1 MSSLFDKAI
10 ADAKDLK
17 ETALKNAEHLIIE
30 KYSSELK
37 ETIEDLLEAD
47 EEEELDMALDTEDTP
62 AEDEELD
69 MGADAEGEMDLDMG
83 PPELGAGEESL
94 MAQVPDAPT
103 VALAQA
109 LEDDQ
114 DEVVIE
120 FDELMA
126 DYEASTPEDM
136 AMEVPPEEEASVD
149 RDELLGTE
157 EEEIDTEMD
166 AMMGELSEE
175 QLATLL
181 EEVDVDIDSL
191 YPSNGWAGST
201 KADKR
206 ENEDLV
212 ALGVALE
219 EEKEKNKDL
228 QKEHIVARANLQS
241 EKRRTVRLAENL
253 KETKKNLAKAKSIL
267 KEMQSKIG
275 EANLRNA
282 KLFYTT
288 KVLETQELNTRQKN
302 RIVESL
308 AKAKTCEE
316 TKLVYETLKE
326 SVGSTKQAA
335 PKSLV
340 ETVNRTRSLV
350 LSSRKQ
356 EEKTDEASTMYEHWK
371 KLAGINKP

>member
-69 MGADAEGEMDLDMG
+69 MGAGEEGEMDLDMG
-83 PPELGAGEESL
+83 PPELGTGEESL
-94 MAQVPDAPT
+94 MAQVPDAAT
-103 VALAQA
+103 SVLSGAL
-109 LEDDQ
+109 DDN
-114 DEVVIE
+114 EEIE
-120 FDELMA
+120 IDFDELRAAMDA
-126 DYEASTPEDM
+126 EMDPSSPEDIIN
-136 AMEVPPEEEASVD
+136 
-149 RDELLGTE
+149 RDEEIIEPTLGTE

-166 AMMGELSEE
+166 AMMEELSEE

-241 EKRRTVRLAENL
+241 EKRRTARLAENL
-253 KETKKNLAKAKSIL
+253 KETKKNLAKAKHIL
-267 KEMQSKIG
+267 KEMQKKIG

-356 EEKTDEASTMYEHWK
+356 EEKIDEASTMYEHWK

>member
-69 MGADAEGEMDLDMG
+69 MGAGEEGEMDLDMG
-83 PPELGAGEESL
+83 PPELGTGEESL

-114 DEVVIE
+114 EEIVID

-166 AMMGELSEE
+166 AMMEELSEE

-253 KETKKNLAKAKSIL
+253 KETKKNLAKAKHIL

>member
-69 MGADAEGEMDLDMG
+69 MGAGEEGEMDLDMG
-83 PPELGAGEESL
+83 PPELGTGEESL

-114 DEVVIE
+114 EEIVID

-166 AMMGELSEE
+166 AMMEELSEE

>member
-1 MSSLFDKAI
+1 MASLFEKAI

-37 ETIEDLLEAD
+37 ETIEGLLEAD
-47 EEEELDMALDTEDTP
+47 EDEELDVAPDTEDSP

-69 MGADAEGEMDLDMG
+69 MMGGEEGEMDLDMG
-83 PPELGAGEESL
+83 PPPVAPGEESL
-94 MAQVPDAPT
+94 MAQVPDAAT
-103 VALAQA
+103 SVLSGG
-109 LEDDQ
+109 LDDN
-114 DEVVIE
+114 EEIE
-120 FDELMA
+120 IDFDELRAAMDA
-126 DYEASTPEDM
+126 EMDPSSPEDIIN
-136 AMEVPPEEEASVD
+136 
-149 RDELLGTE
+149 RDEEIVEPALGTE
-157 EEEIDTEMD
+157 EEEVDTEMD

-181 EEVDVDIDSL
+181 EDVDVDIKSL

-201 KADKR
+201 EADKR
-206 ENEDLV
+206 ENQDLV

-228 QKEHIVARANLQS
+228 QKEHKSVHAKLRS
-241 EKRRTVRLAENL
+241 EKRKTVGLAENL
-253 KETKKNLAKAKSIL
+253 KKTRKNLARAKHIL
-267 KEMQSKIG
+267 KEMQNKIG

-288 KVLETQELNTRQKN
+288 KVLETKELNTRQKN
-302 RIVESL
+302 KIVESL
-308 AKAKTCEE
+308 AKAKTTEE

-356 EEKTDEASTMYEHWK
+356 EEKPEASAMYEHWK

>member
-69 MGADAEGEMDLDMG
+69 MGAGEEGEMDLDMG

>member
-1 MSSLFDKAI
+1 MASLFEKAI

-37 ETIEDLLEAD
+37 ETIEGLLEAD
-47 EEEELDMALDTEDTP
+47 EDEELDVAPDTEDSP

-69 MGADAEGEMDLDMG
+69 MMGGEEGEMDLDMG
-83 PPELGAGEESL
+83 PPPVAPGEESL

-114 DEVVIE
+114 EEVVID

-149 RDELLGTE
+149 RSELLGTE
-157 EEEIDTEMD
+157 EEEVDTEMD

-181 EEVDVDIDSL
+181 EDVDVDIKSL

-201 KADKR
+201 EADKR
-206 ENEDLV
+206 ENQDLV

-228 QKEHIVARANLQS
+228 QKEHKSVHAKLRS
-241 EKRRTVRLAENL
+241 EKRKTVGLAENL
-253 KETKKNLAKAKSIL
+253 KKTRKNLARAKHIL
-267 KEMQSKIG
+267 KEMQNKIG

-288 KVLETQELNTRQKN
+288 KVLETKELNTRQKN
-302 RIVESL
+302 KIVESL
-308 AKAKTCEE
+308 AKAKTTEE
-316 TKLVYETLKE
+316 AKLVYETLKE
-326 SVGSTKQAA
+326 SVGSTKETA

-340 ETVNRTRSLV
+340 EAVNRTRSLI
-350 LSSRKQ
+350 LSSTPR
-356 EEKTDEASTMYEHWK
+356 EEKQKVSPMYDHWK

>member
-47 EEEELDMALDTEDTP
+47 EEEELDVAPDDSDSG
-62 AEDEELD
+62 AEELD
-69 MGADAEGEMDLDMG
+69 MMGDEAAMDLDMG
-83 PPELGAGEESL
+83 EPEVAPGEESL
-94 MAQVPDAPT
+94 MGQVPDAAT
-103 VALAQA
+103 VALAHA

-114 DEVVIE
+114 EEIVID

-149 RDELLGTE
+149 RDELLDTE
-157 EEEIDTEMD
+157 EEVDTEVD
-166 AMMGELSEE
+166 AMMEELSEE

-191 YPSNGWAGST
+191 YPSNGWVGST

-241 EKRRTVRLAENL
+241 EKRRTAGLAENL
-253 KETKKNLAKAKSIL
+253 KETKKNLVKAKHIL

-275 EANLRNA
+275 EVNLRNA

-302 RIVESL
+302 KIVESL
-308 AKAKTCEE
+308 AKAKTTGE
-316 TKLVYETLKE
+316 TKLVYDTLKE
-326 SVGSTKQAA
+326 SVGSAQQTA

-350 LSSRKQ
+350 FSSRKQ
-356 EEKTDEASTMYEHWK
+356 EDKTEASTTYEHWQ